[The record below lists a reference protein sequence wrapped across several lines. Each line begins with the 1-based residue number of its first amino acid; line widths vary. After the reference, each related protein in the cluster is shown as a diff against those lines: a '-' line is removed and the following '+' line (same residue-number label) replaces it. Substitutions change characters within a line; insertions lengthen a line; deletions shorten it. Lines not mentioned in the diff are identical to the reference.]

1 MFMGYSGGCGDGAK
15 RHINILLYIMITI
28 WCVMPHIYSME
39 IEQIPFKKVTVLKFP
54 NFFICR
60 ELFFSSVNRWKI
72 VG

>member
-39 IEQIPFKKVTVLKFP
+39 IEQIPFKKVTVLKVS
-54 NFFICR
+54 
-60 ELFFSSVNRWKI
+60 ELFHFSRIIFSRR
-72 VG
+72 